1 MKQKLAIYLMR
12 FRQLKTSEQRLLLGL
27 SAFLFCLLVY
37 GLIWQPVHQF
47 QADQL
52 KERERQLAL
61 LTMMKQT
68 EGQARALLGQ
78 SGNKPFEG
86 NLLTVITNATSQLGI
101 TPNRMQPEGDS
112 VSLWFEQVGF
122 AELMTLTD
130 ALRREQSVGLD
141 QMVVDRTED
150 PGKVRARLVLSR

>member
-1 MKQKLAIYLMR
+1 MKQKLAIYLTR

-47 QADQL
+47 QVDQL
-52 KERERQLAL
+52 KERERQLAQ

-68 EGQARALLGQ
+68 EGQARALLGR
-78 SGNKPFEG
+78 SGNEAFEG

-101 TPNRMQPEGDS
+101 APNRMQPEGES
-112 VSLWFEQVGF
+112 VSLWFERVAF
-122 AELMTLTD
+122 AELMTLTE
-130 ALRREQSVGLD
+130 ALGREQSVGVD
-141 QMVVDRTED
+141 QMVIDRTED
-150 PGKVRARLVLSR
+150 SGKVRARLVLSR

>member
-1 MKQKLAIYLMR
+1 MKQKLAIYLTR

-27 SAFLFCLLVY
+27 SAFLSCLLVY

-47 QADQL
+47 QVEQL
-52 KERERQLAL
+52 KERERQLAQ

-78 SGNKPFEG
+78 SGNRPFEG
-86 NLLTVITNATSQLGI
+86 NLLTVITNATSQLDI

>member
-1 MKQKLAIYLMR
+1 
-12 FRQLKTSEQRLLLGL
+12 
-27 SAFLFCLLVY
+27 
-37 GLIWQPVHQF
+37 
-47 QADQL
+47 
-52 KERERQLAL
+52 
-61 LTMMKQT
+61 
-68 EGQARALLGQ
+68 
-78 SGNKPFEG
+78 
-86 NLLTVITNATSQLGI
+86 LGI

-112 VSLWFEQVGF
+112 VSLWFEQVAF

>member
-1 MKQKLAIYLMR
+1 MRQMLATYRAR
-12 FRQLKTSEQRLLLGL
+12 FRQLKTSEQGLLLGL
-27 SAFLFCLLVY
+27 SAFLSFLLVY
-37 GLIWQPVHQF
+37 GLIWQPAHQF

-61 LTMMKQT
+61 LTLMKQT

-78 SGNKPFEG
+78 GGNKPFEG

-112 VSLWFEQVGF
+112 VSLWFEQVAF
-122 AELMTLTD
+122 SELMTLTD